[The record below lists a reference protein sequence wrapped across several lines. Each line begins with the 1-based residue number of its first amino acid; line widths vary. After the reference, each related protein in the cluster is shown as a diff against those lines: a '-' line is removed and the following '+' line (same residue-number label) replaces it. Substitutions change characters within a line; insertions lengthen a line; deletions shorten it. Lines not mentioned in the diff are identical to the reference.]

1 MNTVENQ
8 TALAA
13 IDRGLSSIAPN
24 LWIAHR
30 RRTLKQEACCMQLG
44 INIAKTT
51 SLTGAVVAGGVG
63 LLLGATGIGL
73 VGGGLAGLTY
83 LAAVVC
89 DGLDTGRFA
98 PLPFVRTRLADRLE
112 TMGSAELRALRAQY
126 DAAQLGR
133 ARFDG
138 EEELYS
144 NLPPELSNEAMLL
157 TKHGGLVASL
167 LTQLA
172 PDQRDLAY
180 LHICDLHQRFGDALT
195 GLSLPRLKDAV
206 AGRVGG
212 NPTLMRPAEISE
224 YEPPVYQMQSGGRPF
239 GELPAAGNDTGQS
252 AITIPGAAAPKT
264 NDAATLTALKQ
275 YIQQPKNLVV
285 VASGGAGK
293 GITLANLC
301 RFKHEADSR
310 AITIWCDPKND
321 PEESGYFDHPSIRAF
336 RFNAAALS
344 ASGLCQK
351 IRALMS
357 YYRMICD
364 SLPAKTPVWLILDEW
379 LFVLTQLK
387 KHDEALL
394 DEVTS
399 MLVATVSLLDA
410 KHKHIVLV
418 GQSPNLND
426 LLPGQGGVMANL
438 NTLCLFKRDSSG
450 VKILEKAG
458 QTGVMP
464 RADATA
470 DNLYKVAAQSPRK
483 RAMYFGDRLWP
494 VPELV
499 NYGNY
504 DRDRQ
509 THTGK
514 PPTVQNFAD
523 TPLPAT
529 AEVTDFDPDAIQP
542 NAGTAAR
549 LNRVL
554 GVSGEVHP
562 KVRRF
567 AEVAISYL
575 EGNGLRSVGLSQII
589 NSNAKLKALRAQGRK
604 DVIERMLK
612 AADVAGL
619 LSAID
624 GPTGWT
630 VSGPTGTTDDSY
642 DFDF

>member
-1 MNTVENQ
+1 MDSIDNQ
-8 TALAA
+8 NALAA
-13 IDRGLSSIAPN
+13 IDRGLSSIAPG

-30 RRTLKQEACCMQLG
+30 QRTLKGEARSMQLG

-98 PLPFVRTRLADRLE
+98 PLPFIRTRLADRLE

-133 ARFDG
+133 ASFEG

-144 NLPPELSNEAMLL
+144 NLPPELGNEAMML

-167 LTQLA
+167 LGQLPA
-172 PDQRDLAY
+172 DQRDLAY
-180 LHICDLHQRFGDALT
+180 LHICDFHQRFGDALT
-195 GLSLPRLKDAV
+195 GLSLPRLKDSV
-206 AGRVGG
+206 AGRIGG
-212 NPTLMRPAEISE
+212 NTALMRPAELQE
-224 YEPPVYQMQSGGRPF
+224 YQPPSYQIKGDLAF
-239 GELPAAGNDTGQS
+239 GELPPVGNNTRLS
-252 AITIPGAAAPKT
+252 AIDVPGAAALKH
-264 NDAATLTALKQ
+264 DDRATLTALKE

-336 RFNAAALS
+336 RFNAAELS
-344 ASGLCQK
+344 PEALCQK

-364 SLPAKTPVWLILDEW
+364 SLPPKTPVWLILDEW

-470 DNLYKVAAQSPRK
+470 ENLYRVAAQSPRE
-483 RAMYFGDRLWP
+483 RAMFFGDRLWP

-499 NYGNY
+499 NYGSY

-509 THTGK
+509 THQGK

-529 AEVTDFDPDAIQP
+529 AEVTDFDPDTIRPKAD
-542 NAGTAAR
+542 TAVR
-549 LNRVL
+549 LNRAL
-554 GVSGEVHP
+554 GVSGVHP
-562 KVRRF
+562 KVSRF

-575 EGNGLRSVGLSQII
+575 ESNGIESAGLGKII
-589 NSNAKLKALRAQGRK
+589 SSNAKLKALRQGGRK
-604 DVIERMLK
+604 DVIERLLIE
-612 AADVAGL
+612 AGAAGL
-619 LSAID
+619 LTAD
-624 GPTGWT
+624 EGATGWT
-630 VSGPTGTTDDSY
+630 VSRPTTLTPDDRY